1 MTMTPWPKDH
11 HSLTTTLGRFL
22 LLLSVVVLTEGSHWI
37 RLNADAML
45 IRAHKS
51 YTQTHSISQE
61 TLEVA
66 QISAGLQ
73 GVNDALYGVGIS
85 CANGSLKAQGH

>member
-11 HSLTTTLGRFL
+11 HSLKTTLRRFL
-22 LLLSVVVLTEGSHWI
+22 LLLVVILTEGSHWI
-37 RLNADAML
+37 RFNAPAMFTC
-45 IRAHKS
+45 AHKS

-61 TLEVA
+61 TLKVT

-73 GVNDALYGVGIS
+73 GVNDALYGVGIG
-85 CANGSLKAQGH
+85 CANGSLKAKGH